1 MIRQASA
8 VPEADVETKPVAR
21 VAPSPF
27 RTYLW
32 SVQRELWEN
41 HSIFIAPLVTAGL
54 LLVGFVVAAAR
65 LPQHRVT
72 TLALAPAVQRVRIE
86 QPYDFAVSMILLI
99 GGLVWLFYCLDALY
113 GERRDRSILFWKSLP
128 VSDTT
133 TVLAKATIPLAVL
146 PAVLFVATVAT
157 HLGMLLISTVVLETH
172 GLAPTTTD
180 QLPLLRLW
188 GAAAYGMVVL
198 SLWNAPIYAWLLM
211 VSAWSRRA
219 TLLWAL
225 VPPLSLVILEYLAF
239 QTRHVLQFFQWR
251 GVGWT
256 TEAFASKPRGSLM
269 VDPMNPIA
277 PLKYLS
283 SPGLWLGLLVA
294 AAFLV
299 AAIRLRRQRPPL

>member
-1 MIRQASA
+1 MIREASA
-8 VPEADVETKPVAR
+8 VSETSVEAKPVAQ
-21 VAPSPF
+21 ATPSPF

-32 SVQRELWEN
+32 SVRRELWEN
-41 HSIFIAPLVTAGL
+41 RSIFIAPLVTAGL
-54 LLVGFVVAAAR
+54 LLAGFVVAAAR
-65 LPQHRVT
+65 LPQHRVS
-72 TLALAPAVQRVRIE
+72 TLMLDPAMQRVRIE

-133 TVLAKATIPLAVL
+133 TVLAKASIPLAVL
-146 PAVLFVATVAT
+146 PAVMFAAMVAT
-157 HLGMLLISTVVLETH
+157 HLGMMLVSSVVLKTS
-172 GLAPTTTD
+172 GLAPTTTG

-188 GAAAYGMVVL
+188 GAAAYGLIAL

-225 VPPLSLVILEYLAF
+225 VPPLSLVIVEYLAF
-239 QTRHVLQFFQWR
+239 QTRHVLLFLQWR

-256 TEAFASKPRGSLM
+256 TEAFASKPRGNLM
-269 VDPMNPIA
+269 VDPMNPTA

-283 SPGLWLGLLVA
+283 SPGLWLGLAVA
-294 AAFLV
+294 ALFLA
-299 AAIRLRRQRPPL
+299 AAIRLRRHRAPL